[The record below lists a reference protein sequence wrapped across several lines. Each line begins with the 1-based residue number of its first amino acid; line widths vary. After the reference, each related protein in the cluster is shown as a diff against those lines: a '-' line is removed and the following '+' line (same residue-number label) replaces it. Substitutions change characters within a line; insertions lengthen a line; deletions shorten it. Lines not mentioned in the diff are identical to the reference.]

1 MKTRLAGAIAALLL
15 LTSCGVLS
23 AGKLVLPAA
32 EDLESVTITVDQLDL
47 TVTGG
52 DSIARLLDLLRRSVK
67 ENTGRPSVQDIPAER
82 AGLARIDFG
91 FRAGGAGTVFL
102 YREGTRLF
110 LEQPYQGIYEMDS
123 ELRLDQLQILEQ
135 EG

>member
-1 MKTRLAGAIAALLL
+1 MKMRLAGAIAALLL

-47 TVTGG
+47 T
-52 DSIARLLDLLRRSVK
+52 SWSVK
-67 ENTGRPSVQDIPAER
+67 ENTGRPSVRDVPSER

-91 FRAGGAGTVFL
+91 FRAGGTGTVFL
-102 YREGTRLF
+102 YREGARLF

-123 ELRLDQLQILEQ
+123 DLRLDQLQTIEQ